1 MTKHE
6 NPKETWEQRFDND
19 SYIFGVEPNEY
30 LRSQLK
36 LLKPGNVLS
45 IADGEGRNS
54 VWLAKKDFE
63 VDAFDFSSNA
73 IRKAQRLADAN
84 NVIVN
89 FHNIDWQSFN
99 WKKNHYDN
107 IVGIFFQFAGPED
120 RMKIFNHIDASLK
133 PGGVVVLQGYSTAQ
147 MKFNTGGPGKLEHLY
162 DEKILVT
169 AFKHYELLDIR
180 TYESEIHEGTSHK
193 GMSGLIGFVA
203 KKP

>member
-19 SYIFGVEPNEY
+19 SYIFGEEPNEY

-89 FHNIDWQSFN
+89 FHNSDWQSFN

-120 RMKIFNHIDASLK
+120 RLKIFNHIDASLK

>member
-6 NPKETWEQRFDND
+6 NPKETWEQRFDID
-19 SYIFGVEPNEY
+19 SYIFGEEPNEY

>member
-6 NPKETWEQRFDND
+6 NPKETWEQRFDID
-19 SYIFGVEPNEY
+19 SYIFGEEPNEY

-89 FHNIDWQSFN
+89 FHNSDWQSFN

-120 RMKIFNHIDASLK
+120 RLKIFNHIDASLK

-169 AFKHYELLDIR
+169 AFKQYELLDIR

>member
-1 MTKHE
+1 M
-6 NPKETWEQRFDND
+6 
-19 SYIFGVEPNEY
+19 
-30 LRSQLK
+30 
-36 LLKPGNVLS
+36 LS

-89 FHNIDWQSFN
+89 FHNSDWQSFN

-180 TYESEIHEGTSHK
+180 TYESEIHEGTSHQ

>member
-6 NPKETWEQRFDND
+6 NPKETWEQRFDID
-19 SYIFGVEPNEY
+19 SYIFGEEPNEY

-120 RMKIFNHIDASLK
+120 RLKIFNHIDASLK

-169 AFKHYELLDIR
+169 AFKQYELLDIR

>member
-6 NPKETWEQRFDND
+6 NPKETWEQRFDID
-19 SYIFGVEPNEY
+19 SYIFGEEPNEY

-169 AFKHYELLDIR
+169 AFKQYELLDIR

>member
-19 SYIFGVEPNEY
+19 SYIFGEEPNEY

-120 RMKIFNHIDASLK
+120 RLKIFNHIDASLK

>member
-6 NPKETWEQRFDND
+6 NPKETWEQRFDID
-19 SYIFGVEPNEY
+19 SYIFGEEPNEY

-120 RMKIFNHIDASLK
+120 RLKIFNHIDASLK

>member
-89 FHNIDWQSFN
+89 FHNSDWQSFN

>member
-89 FHNIDWQSFN
+89 FHNSDWQSFN

-107 IVGIFFQFAGPED
+107 IVGIFFQFASPED

-147 MKFNTGGPGKLEHLY
+147 LKFNTGGPGKLDHLY
-162 DEKILVT
+162 DEDLLRQ
-169 AFKHYELLDIR
+169 AFAGFEVQVCE
-180 TYESEIHEGTSHK
+180 TYETTLQEGAGHS
-193 GMSGLIGFVA
+193 GMSALVGFVA
-203 KKP
+203 RKP

>member
-19 SYIFGVEPNEY
+19 SYIFGEEPNEY

-54 VWLAKKDFE
+54 VWLAKKEFE
-63 VDAFDFSSNA
+63 IDAFDFSSNA

>member
-19 SYIFGVEPNEY
+19 SYIFGEEPNEY

-120 RMKIFNHIDASLK
+120 RMKIFNHTDASLK

>member
-6 NPKETWEQRFDND
+6 NPKETWEQRFDID
-19 SYIFGVEPNEY
+19 SYIFGEEPNEY

-89 FHNIDWQSFN
+89 FHNSDWQSFN

-120 RMKIFNHIDASLK
+120 RLKIFNHIDASLK

>member
-19 SYIFGVEPNEY
+19 SYIFGEEPNEY

>member
-19 SYIFGVEPNEY
+19 SYIFGEEPNEY

-89 FHNIDWQSFN
+89 FHNSDWQSFN

>member
-19 SYIFGVEPNEY
+19 SYIFGEEPNEY

-63 VDAFDFSSNA
+63 VDAFDFTSNA

>member
-89 FHNIDWQSFN
+89 FHNSDWQSFN

-147 MKFNTGGPGKLEHLY
+147 MKFNTGGPGKLEQLY

>member
-19 SYIFGVEPNEY
+19 SYIFGEEPNEY

-169 AFKHYELLDIR
+169 AFKQYELLDIR